1 MVGRVVG
8 WTIRSNYGSD
18 RPDYEADLLVCR
30 HCGQTVFM
38 CDSVTKKPL
47 PASAVAER
55 CGVCDKDIC
64 GRCKIKLN
72 SGMICSYF
80 RDRID
85 LAEEVE
91 RNRMRLGSYG

>member
-1 MVGRVVG
+1 MTGTVVG
-8 WTIRSNYGSD
+8 WTIRKNYGSD

-30 HCGQTVFM
+30 HCGKTVFM

-55 CGVCDKDIC
+55 CGVCDSAIC
-64 GRCKIKLN
+64 GKCKIKLN
-72 SGMICSYF
+72 SGDICSYF

-85 LAEEVE
+85 IAEQ
-91 RNRMRLGSYG
+91 RFQDYLKLGSY